1 MADKRIQDLTPAS
14 SIQTTDRFVLEQ
26 AGQAKSLTG
35 QILINDLTAALDG
48 HGGISDITYT
58 PPESG
63 SLDGTLTITMAD
75 TTTYDVT
82 VTNGNGIESISVVYG
97 IASAPDPSAV
107 SIWYTSVQSPTDAK
121 PYALTRISM
130 SRSAGDP
137 VVAYTIT
144 QKALNPAV
152 SVGTV
157 TATEG
162 EEADATVTNS
172 GTAYN
177 PTLNFDFTLPQG
189 EKGDTGDYI
198 VPVVS
203 YGTSTAAATEPSVW
217 YNSPSSLSY
226 VSGNFI
232 WQKTQYT
239 LHDEQ
244 TVQSTETK
252 IIGYIGRNGSGS
264 GTVQQITFNGM
275 VYTDDGTGNVS
286 MTIDADDVDAI
297 ENPANKSDGQVLTYD
312 SSAGAWVAANPSTG
326 NVNTVNNVGVTAGTT
341 NIQLYAANIPMSA
354 SDSTPVSSAIPQAAT
369 TTPANLGTA
378 AIGSSAKWARADH
391 VHNMPSASDVG
402 AVSSDNV
409 KFKIYSSVSDIGL
422 TVGSATI
429 ADAFSAMPDNSILF
443 AYWSQFPASELPG
456 SYIGTVEIIKKN
468 STGGIIYFH
477 GQTDAYGEGVKH
489 IDSSGVPSGTWEH
502 MTSTDMFVV
511 ETKKSGNFPTSG
523 NNKNTINI
531 NVSKSGYKA
540 VGVVGYALP
549 GSGSSGVYPFRLY
562 LSSAT
567 NVFAA
572 LGPANNSYSSYINVD
587 VLYIKN

>member
-14 SIQTTDRFVLEQ
+14 SVQTTDRFVLEQ
-26 AGQAKSLTG
+26 AGQAKYLTG

-97 IASAPDPSAV
+97 IASAPDPSSV

-130 SRSAGDP
+130 SRSSGDP

-144 QKALNPAV
+144 QKALNPAIA
-152 SVGTV
+152 VGTV

-162 EEADATVTNS
+162 EDADATVTNS

-226 VSGNFI
+226 ASGNFI

-244 TVQSTETK
+244 TVLSTETK
-252 IIGYIGRNGSGS
+252 IIGYIGQNGSGS
-264 GTVQQITFNGM
+264 GTVQQITFNGT

-286 MTIDADDVDAI
+286 MTIDADDVGAI
-297 ENPANKSDGQVLTYD
+297 ENPANKSNGQVLTYD
-312 SSAGAWVAANPSTG
+312 SSADAWVAANPSTG
-326 NVNTVNNVGVTAGTT
+326 GVNTVNGQGTDVGTT
-341 NIQLYAANIPMSA
+341 NITLYATNIKMSS
-354 SDSTPVSSAIPQAAT
+354 SDNTTIPNAIPKAAT
-369 TTPANLGTA
+369 NAPADLGTA
-378 AIGSSAKWARADH
+378 AVGSSTKWAKEDH
-391 VHNMPSASDVG
+391 VHKLPSASDVG
-402 AVSSDNV
+402 AVSASDV
-409 KFKIYSSVSDIGL
+409 QYKIYNSVSDVGL

-429 ADAFSAMPDNSILF
+429 AGAFDLLPNGSILY
-443 AYWSQFPASELPG
+443 AYWTDFPTSQLPG
-456 SYIGTVEIIKKN
+456 SYIGIVEMIKEP
-468 STGGIIYFH
+468 SGGGIIYFH
-477 GQTDAYGEGVKH
+477 GQTTAYGDGVMH
-489 IDSSGVPSGTWEH
+489 LNSSNVPSGVWENPATKNNLVDEGIVDLSPY
-502 MTSTDMFVV
+502 TSTRYVFPEDGFLFVNNGNSGTGYFIIYGAGQATGYIRMGNAPGYHSCFVKKGMKAMF
-511 ETKKSGNFPTSG
+511 SGTSS
-523 NNKNTINI
+523 
-531 NVSKSGYKA
+531 VA
-540 VGVVGYALP
+540 RFVAL
-549 GSGSSGVYPFRLY
+549 S
-562 LSSAT
+562 
-567 NVFAA
+567 
-572 LGPANNSYSSYINVD
+572 
-587 VLYIKN
+587 

>member
-1 MADKRIQDLTPAS
+1 MADKRIQDLTPAES
-14 SIQTTDRFVLEQ
+14 VQTTDRFVLEQ

-107 SIWYTSVQSPTDAK
+107 SIWYTSVQTPTDAK

-130 SRSAGDP
+130 SRSEGDP

-144 QKALNPAV
+144 QKALNPAIA
-152 SVGTV
+152 VGTV
-157 TATEG
+157 TASEG

-203 YGTSTAAATEPSVW
+203 YGTSTAAAIQPSTW
-217 YNSPSSLSY
+217 YNDPSALSY
-226 VSGNFI
+226 SAGNFI
-232 WQKTQYT
+232 WKRTRYV
-239 LHDEQ
+239 LHDDR
-244 TVQSTETK
+244 TEPVAEK
-252 IIGYIGRNGSGS
+252 IEVIGYIGQNGSGS
-264 GTVQQITFNGM
+264 GTVQQITFNGV
-275 VYTDDGTGNVS
+275 VYTDDGTGNVP
-286 MTIDADDVDAI
+286 MTIDAEDVGAI
-297 ENPANKSDGQVLTYD
+297 ADPSTKSNGQVLTYD
-312 SSAGAWVAANPSTG
+312 STADAWVAANPSTG
-326 NVNTVNNVGVTAGTT
+326 GVNTVNNVGVTAGTT
-341 NIQLYAANIPMSA
+341 NIQLYATAIPMSS

-369 TTPANLGTA
+369 TTPADLGTA
-378 AIGSSAKWARADH
+378 AIGTATKWAKADH

-402 AVSSDNV
+402 AVSSNNV

-429 ADAFSAMPDNSILF
+429 AGAFAAMPDNSILF
-443 AYWSQFPASELPG
+443 AYWSQFPVSELPG
-456 SYIGTVEIIKKN
+456 NYIGTVEIIKKN

-477 GQTDAYGEGVKH
+477 GQTDAYGEGVMH
-489 IDSSGVPSGTWEH
+489 INSSGVPSGTWENSVAQNNLVSANLVDLSSY
-502 MTSTDMFVV
+502 TSNPYT
-511 ETKKSGNFPTSG
+511 FPSDGYVFIG
-523 NNKNTINI
+523 NNSNQTGYLLLIGAGQTTAFIRLGQTAGYHSCFVKKGMKCTFSGTSNT
-531 NVSKSGYKA
+531 A
-540 VGVVGYALP
+540 RFAP
-549 GSGSSGVYPFRLY
+549 
-562 LSSAT
+562 LS
-567 NVFAA
+567 
-572 LGPANNSYSSYINVD
+572 
-587 VLYIKN
+587 

>member
-1 MADKRIQDLTPAS
+1 MSNKRIQDLTPAES
-14 SIQTTDRFVLEQ
+14 VQTADRFVLEQ

-82 VTNGNGIESISVVYG
+82 VTNGNGIESISVHYG
-97 IASAPDPSAV
+97 IANAPDPSAV

-144 QKALNPAV
+144 QKALNPAIT
-152 SVGTV
+152 VGTV

-203 YGTSTAAATEPSVW
+203 YGTSTAAATEPSTW

-252 IIGYIGRNGSGS
+252 IIGYIGQNGSGS
-264 GTVQQITFNGM
+264 GTVQQITFNGT
-275 VYTDDGTGNVS
+275 VYADDGTGNVS
-286 MTIDADDVDAI
+286 MTIDANDVGAI
-297 ENPANKSDGQVLTYD
+297 ENPTNKSNGQVLTYD
-312 SSAGAWVAANPSTG
+312 SSAGAWVASTPSTG
-326 NVNTVNNVGVTAGTT
+326 SVNTVNNVGVTAGTT
-341 NIQLYAANIPMSA
+341 NIQLYATAIPMSS

-369 TTPANLGTA
+369 TTPADLGTA
-378 AIGSSAKWARADH
+378 AIGSSAKWAKADH
-391 VHNMPSASDVG
+391 VHKMPSASDVG
-402 AVSSDNV
+402 AVSSADV
-409 KFKIYSSVSDIGL
+409 KYKIYSSVSDIGL

-429 ADAFSAMPDNSILF
+429 SGAFGLLPNGSILY
-443 AYWSQFPASELPG
+443 AYWTDFPTSELPG
-456 SYIGTVEIIKKN
+456 SYIGIVEIIKEP
-468 STGGIIYFH
+468 SGGGKILFH
-477 GQTDAYGEGVKH
+477 GQSNSYGEGIMP
-489 IDSSGVPSGTWEH
+489 IDSSNVPSGTWEH
-502 MTSTDMFVV
+502 IVTKGMLVTDSFTTAVSV
-511 ETKKSGNFPTSG
+511 GANSSSSSDVTWNA
-523 NNKNTINI
+523 
-531 NVSKSGYKA
+531 SKSGYTALA
-540 VGVVGYALP
+540 VAGWNAT
-549 GSGSSGVYPFRLY
+549 SSGLLPHRMY
-562 LSSAT
+562 LSGNTVHARFRNPT
-567 NVFAA
+567 NTAVS
-572 LGPANNSYSSYINVD
+572 NNNVTVY